1 MDALWGTLD
10 LLVRHHTQNT
20 GGGGVGMN
28 YVMAVGGHSASI
40 TGNDT
45 IHILVDTLQC
55 SVIAIAN

>member
-20 GGGGVGMN
+20 GGGAGTN
-28 YVMAVGGHSASI
+28 YIMAVGGHSASI

-45 IHILVDTLQC
+45 IHILVDTLHY